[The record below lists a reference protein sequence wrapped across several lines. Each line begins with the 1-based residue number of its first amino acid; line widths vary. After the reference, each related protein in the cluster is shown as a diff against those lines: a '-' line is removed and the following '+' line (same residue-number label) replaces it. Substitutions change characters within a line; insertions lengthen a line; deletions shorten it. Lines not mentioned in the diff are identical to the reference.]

1 MLIASGI
8 APLDL
13 RLGGIVPGRTY
24 VLSGAPGTGK
34 SLACLEFIE
43 GALAAGERAAMLT
56 HDDPADLL
64 AQAEY
69 LGLDLE
75 SALADERLVLL
86 RYQLGFAGRFGRASS
101 HEAAFAELR
110 ELLGGCTPSRIVID
124 SIAPMVDAGTAA
136 GPGISAL
143 VAFLESCNATAL
155 LTYPGDFD
163 ARYDR
168 RLEPLVQ
175 RAAAVLHLTAA
186 RDRTGTLEIR
196 KLRYAAASTAPVPFV
211 IRPGAG
217 LVPMTDGQARRAS
230 DVPEETRRRVLILG
244 EESRFP
250 AEHLQALRGRFDVA
264 VREGEGSNGGSA
276 VSPSLAGVVL
286 VDVRRDRVDAA
297 LAEVRALRARGVTS
311 PIALVSGFNLRA
323 VDRTRALRAGADD
336 FFGAELHPDEFLL
349 RVDRLAR
356 SGRSTHLDVGADDT
370 PPVPEGV
377 EPGTVLDEHTFRNVV
392 QARLATTALPFF
404 TLVRLTPAT
413 SDPAALTTLAE
424 AARASVRMECGDI
437 AGRLDGSVAVY
448 LHSARR
454 KDVPL
459 FVTRIKDVWRAAGGG
474 ELSVATAAFPTEES
488 AIGAVLGGR
497 PS

>member
-13 RLGGIVPGRTY
+13 RLGGIVAGRTY

-34 SLACLEFIE
+34 SLACLEFLE
-43 GALAAGERAAMLT
+43 AALARGERAAMLT
-56 HDDPADLL
+56 HDDPADLV

-75 SALADERLVLL
+75 AALHDERLILL
-86 RYQLGFAGRFGRASS
+86 RYQLGFAGRFGRVSS
-101 HEAAFAELR
+101 HEAAFVELR
-110 ELLGGCTPSRIVID
+110 ELLGGCVPTRIVID

-143 VAFLESCNATAL
+143 VAFLESCGATAL

-217 LVPMTDGQARRAS
+217 LVPMTDGQARRAY
-230 DVPEETRRRVLILG
+230 DLPEETRRRVLILG
-244 EESRFP
+244 DESRFP
-250 AEHLQALRGRFDVA
+250 AEQLQALRGRFDVA
-264 VREGEGSNGGSA
+264 IRPGDAGGASA
-276 VSPSLAGVVL
+276 PLSSGLAGVVL
-286 VDVRRDRVDAA
+286 VDVRRDRVEAA
-297 LAEVRALRARGVTS
+297 LAEVRALRERGVTA
-311 PIALVSGFNLRA
+311 PIALVSGFSLRA

-349 RVDRLAR
+349 RVERLAR
-356 SGRSTHLDVGADDT
+356 TGRSSAAPPVADDV
-370 PPVPEGV
+370 PAMPEGID
-377 EPGTVLDEHTFRNVV
+377 PGAVLDEHTFRNVV
-392 QARLATTALPFF
+392 QARLSTSALPFF

-413 SDPAALTTLAE
+413 KDPAALRTLAE
-424 AARASVRMECGDI
+424 AARASVRVESGDI

-454 KDVPL
+454 KDVPV
-459 FVTRIKDVWRAAGGG
+459 FVTRIRDVWRAAGGG
-474 ELSVATAAFPTEES
+474 ELAVTTAAFPTEES
-488 AIGAVLGGR
+488 ALGAVLGGQR
-497 PS
+497 S